1 MTLNSFMIR
10 MVFLWSINAVKYE
23 RLDILQHLM
32 KKPFININEVDKD
45 NKTALY
51 YAFYRDNPKILDYL
65 LLNNIDVHSLYIPI
79 LGVYDFEFAQVCK
92 GGIDISM
99 VNDNLSLKKDK
110 NVFAMGEV
118 LDVDAICGGY
128 NLMFAFASAIEVFKE
143 IKNEI
148 QNK

>member
-1 MTLNSFMIR
+1 M
-10 MVFLWSINAVKYE
+10 
-23 RLDILQHLM
+23 
-32 KKPFININEVDKD
+32 
-45 NKTALY
+45 
-51 YAFYRDNPKILDYL
+51 
-65 LLNNIDVHSLYIPI
+65 HSLYIPI

>member
-1 MTLNSFMIR
+1 MVLLIDNYDSFSYNLYQYIGEI
-10 MVFLWSINAVKYE
+10 VE
-23 RLDILQHLM
+23 DILVYKNDEISISDI
-32 KKPFININEVDKD
+32 KKLNPSHIILSPGPGRPKD
-45 NKTALY
+45 AG
-51 YAFYRDNPKILDYL
+51 ILEDIL
-65 LLNNIDVHSLYIPI
+65 VEIHDIPI